1 MKIFLLAFLLFS
13 TIARAENV
21 PLPSSVLGVD
31 EIIEEFRG
39 TLKSKIVDLGKNYI
53 SQTSDH
59 IIVFKN
65 SADIN
70 CNGNKIAKGNPIT
83 SLRYNSTYNDDGK
96 ELNEK
101 ALYVGCSGE
110 YAFVED
116 VITRGTNLKPITF
129 NDFIRGKRT
138 FDLKDNEN
146 SRLYRVSNNEN
157 EEIFKVIIEKLGN
170 GKIADFYYLGQKF
183 LSINYNYSTSSTRAI
198 FTAYSYNAT
207 YVRKYG
213 KWSSRSNYSPVSFS
227 VFVNQM
233 SKDQVQYY
241 DGSLNLLSLNNFLG
255 LMNDYLLNS
264 TLSSLRSIFE
274 YHTYYFPSTETTSS
288 GAASQKLL
296 EELRIA
302 QSRLLTNTELNLV
315 RNFIQELINA
325 TEAGQISDNRPSTE

>member
-1 MKIFLLAFLLFS
+1 MKIFIFAFLFINLNL
-13 TIARAENV
+13 RAENV
-21 PLPSSVLGVD
+21 PLPSSVLGID

-39 TLKSKIVDLGKNYI
+39 TLTSKVVALGKNYI
-53 SQTSDH
+53 TQTADH
-59 IIVFKN
+59 IIIFKN
-65 SADIN
+65 SSDLN
-70 CNGNKIAKGNPIT
+70 CNGTKIPKGNAIT
-83 SLRYNSTYNDDGK
+83 SFKYNSTFADEGK

-116 VITRGTNLKPITF
+116 IISRGSNLKPLSF
-129 NDFIRGKRT
+129 NDFIRGKRS
-138 FDLKDNEN
+138 FDLKENE
-146 SRLYRVSNNEN
+146 SFRLYRISNNEN
-157 EEIFKVIIEKLGN
+157 EEIFKVVIEKMGN

-183 LSINYNYSTSSTRAI
+183 LNINYSYNTSSTRAI

-207 YVRKYG
+207 YLRKYG
-213 KWSSRSNYSPVSFS
+213 KWTSKSNYSPVTFS

-241 DGSLNLLSLNNFLG
+241 DSSMNLLSLNNFLG

-264 TLSSLRSIFE
+264 TLSNLRSIVE
-274 YHTYYFPSTETTSS
+274 YHTYYFPNTETTSS

-325 TEAGQISDNRPSTE
+325 TELGQITDNRPSTE